1 MKSTGI
7 IRHIDE
13 LGRIVIPK
21 EMRRNF
27 GICDNDPLEIF
38 TDGEYI
44 LLKKKQDSCIFCK
57 STDSLSEYKGK
68 CICKICLSE
77 LVK

>member
-7 IRHIDE
+7 IRNIDE

-21 EMRRNF
+21 EIRKNF

-38 TDGEYI
+38 TEGDAI
-44 LLKKKQDSCIFCK
+44 FLKKKQDSCVFCH
-57 STDSLSEYKGK
+57 SIEELSEYKGK
-68 CICKICLSE
+68 YICRNCRLE
-77 LVK
+77 LA